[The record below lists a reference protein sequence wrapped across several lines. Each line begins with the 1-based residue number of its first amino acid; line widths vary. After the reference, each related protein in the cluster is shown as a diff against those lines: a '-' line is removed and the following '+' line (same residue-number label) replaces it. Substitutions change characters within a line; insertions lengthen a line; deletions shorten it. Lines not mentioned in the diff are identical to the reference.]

1 MHEILYCWYQ
11 VCVVE
16 ILLISIV
23 EILLIW
29 IEEILVKVK
38 EEVTGVSCSPIQLL
52 SVVAVFEIHRT
63 LCVISCRYCRNTLV
77 WWEGGGHLWSH
88 TNAEW
93 GHLRDTARPLPSMSG
108 WQPLVLRNLDP
119 WYTVPTSILIFG
131 FRSRLLHVAAKEM
144 WKVEKNQFGLV
155 NDDHAHKTI

>member
-1 MHEILYCWYQ
+1 MHEILYCWCQ

-29 IEEILVKVK
+29 IEEILQVK

-77 WWEGGGHLWSH
+77 WWEGVTCGPIPMLNCWVRSPARYRQAPSFNVGMAISWSQKF
-88 TNAEW
+88 
-93 GHLRDTARPLPSMSG
+93 RPLIHGSNHFTNFWFSIKTSDA
-108 WQPLVLRNLDP
+108 QRLFFFLSKCVLA
-119 WYTVPTSILIFG
+119 YIKHCLI
-131 FRSRLLHVAAKEM
+131 KQE
-144 WKVEKNQFGLV
+144 
-155 NDDHAHKTI
+155 